1 MATETITVRN
11 TLNGLLAEVTP
22 AVLANPH
29 LAKHLVA
36 VEEENPKP
44 LNISSPATAEE
55 FKARRSR
62 RPKDAAPAPK
72 DSTPTEE
79 G

>member
-36 VEEENPKP
+36 VEEEHPKP

-55 FKARRSR
+55 FSGE
-62 RPKDAAPAPK
+62 PKDAAPAPK